1 MRRQLA
7 FPSAALASF
16 VLVFTSACNCG
27 KPIVTNTMSSIALE
41 GDTLDFGVVAEGTS
55 KGGKFRVNNNGRAP
69 VNIGVIIGAGS
80 STDFTLGTVPTSV
93 EAGGFIEVP
102 VVFTPIGP
110 GSDVG
115 TAEILEMGGM
125 TPLIVHLKGGPIE
138 PFLDV
143 LPDPVDFRPSTM
155 PQETRMVQLKSVGT
169 SALTINAVGVAANGN
184 PDFSVDGPTMPTR
197 LLPGE
202 FVTARVVYQ
211 RSMNIMNGYME
222 VLSDDSDA
230 GLRQVLLIP
239 DRPTACSD
247 TLDNDNDGRADFP
260 NDPGCQNAQDDD
272 EYNPA
277 QCVTGAMRMCGSA
290 DGGFCS
296 GTQACINGLWSMCN
310 GANNP
315 QPETCDN
322 QDEDCNGIVDNGVSR
337 GCWTLDAGLRGVGNC
352 RDGMEVCSQGMWI
365 PNCMG
370 QVGPSAEVC
379 GNSIDENCNGLINE
393 GCPPIDGG
401 CNPNGLY
408 TLDAGRITYAC
419 CDGLGIGPLVDIDID
434 RFLIQNNASSV
445 RPQPTQPQTSL
456 LNPSPAATCP
466 NGTFHYSRT
475 ITGTCDEI
483 YTLTGTF
490 VGPNTF
496 VGQYTVE
503 FMGQDCVGN
512 PLCGG
517 DDCINQ
523 TWNISAGR

>member
-7 FPSAALASF
+7 FPTAALATVVLSF
-16 VLVFTSACNCG
+16 SSACNCG
-27 KPIVTNTMSSIALE
+27 KPIVMNTMSSIALE
-41 GDTLDFGVVAEGTS
+41 GDTLDFGIVAEGTS

-80 STDFTLGTVPTSV
+80 SSDFTLGTVPTTV

-115 TAEILEMGGM
+115 TAEVLEMGGM
-125 TPLIVHLKGGPIE
+125 TPLIVNLKGGPIE

-169 SALTINAVGVAANGN
+169 SALTINAVGVAANGS

-260 NDPGCQNAQDDD
+260 NDPGCQNPQDDD

-277 QCVTGAMRMCGSA
+277 QCVNGAMRMCGSA

-322 QDEDCNGIVDNGVSR
+322 QDEDCNGVVDNGVTR
-337 GCWTLDAGLRGVGNC
+337 GCWTLDAGLRGIGNC
-352 RDGMEVCSQGMWI
+352 RDGVEVCSQGMFI

-370 QVGPSAEVC
+370 QVGPTAEVC
-379 GNSIDENCNGLINE
+379 GNAVDENCNGLINE
-393 GCPPIDGG
+393 GCPIGDGG
-401 CNPNGLY
+401 CNPNGLFI
-408 TLDAGRITYAC
+408 LDAGRITYQC
-419 CDGLGIGPLVDIDID
+419 CDGLGFPLVDIDID
-434 RFLIQNNASSV
+434 RFTIQNNAMSV
-445 RPQPTQPQTSL
+445 RPQPTQPQSTL
-456 LNPSPAATCP
+456 PNPGPAATCP
-466 NGTFHYSRT
+466 NGTFLYTRT
-475 ITGTCDEI
+475 ITGTCDEV

-490 VGPNTF
+490 MGPNVF
-496 VGQYTVE
+496 VGQYTVQ
-503 FMGQDCVGN
+503 FMGTDCVGN

-517 DDCINQ
+517 NDCTDQ

>member
-1 MRRQLA
+1 MRRHLA
-7 FPSAALASF
+7 FPTALGVA
-16 VLVFTSACNCG
+16 VLSFTSACNCG
-27 KPIVTNTMSSIALE
+27 KPIVTNTMSSLALE
-41 GDTLDFGVVAEGTS
+41 GDMLDFGVVAEGTS
-55 KGGKFRVNNNGRAP
+55 KGGKFRVLNNGRAP
-69 VNIGVIIGAGS
+69 VNIGVVIGAGS
-80 STDFTLGTVPTSV
+80 SADFTLGTVPTSI

-102 VVFTPIGP
+102 VVFTPVGA

-115 TAEILEMGGM
+115 TAEVLEMGGM
-125 TPLIVHLKGGPIE
+125 TPLIVRLKGGPIE

-169 SALTINAVGVAANGN
+169 SALTINAVGVSATGN
-184 PDFSVDGPTMPTR
+184 PQFSVDGPTMPTR

-211 RSMNIMNGYME
+211 RNSNIMSGYME

-230 GLRQVLLIP
+230 GLRRVELIP

-247 TLDNDNDGRADFP
+247 TLDNDMDGLADFP
-260 NDPGCQNAQDDD
+260 NDPGCQTPQDDD

-277 QCVTGAMRMCGSA
+277 QCVNGATRMCGSA

-296 GTQACINGLWSMCN
+296 GMQSCINGLWSMCN

-322 QDEDCNGIVDNGVSR
+322 MDEDCNGVVDNGVTR
-337 GCWTLDAGLRGVGNC
+337 ACWTLDAGLRNVGNC
-352 RDGMEVCSQGMWI
+352 RDGVEVCSQGMFI

-379 GNSIDENCNGLINE
+379 GNAIDENCNGQVNE
-393 GCPPIDGG
+393 GCPPPDAG
-401 CNPNGLY
+401 CNPNGIF
-408 TLDAGRITYAC
+408 TLDAGSITYSC
-419 CDGLGIGPLVDIDID
+419 CDYLGSGFLAVDFDIT
-434 RFLIQNNASSV
+434 RFQIQTNATQV
-445 RPQPTQPQTSL
+445 RPQTNFSGGL
-456 LNPSPAATCP
+456 LPATMAATCP
-466 NGTFHYSRT
+466 NGTFSYTKT
-475 ITGTCDEI
+475 ITGQCDET

-496 VGQYTVE
+496 VGTFTASFSGPQCGGSICNNV
-503 FMGQDCVGN
+503 DCV
-512 PLCGG
+512 
-517 DDCINQ
+517 DQ